1 MKLSK
6 LSFGALLLS
15 ALTLSGCSDDSFT
28 SSHDDFATLRLSLA
42 ADDTVETGEF
52 TRAGEPQSI
61 ATALND
67 NSFALPAAENF
78 TIEIK
83 NKSTSE
89 QIHKGLLSAYD
100 TATELK
106 FGTYTVTA
114 TYDNETV
121 GFYSSTSNPAVFE
134 GETEFTVSEKKTY
147 EVAIPVTLQ
156 NCILKVAYTDL
167 FKAYYKDYSVTIDG
181 TTDIVFSSTET
192 RGAFVTPGNS
202 VRISYTCTPTQ
213 AQGTN
218 NKAITKE
225 ATLNLEGG
233 KSYVLTFDVKD
244 VGGVAGFTVTIND
257 TVVDALTGDSDND
270 GKADGDVDIN
280 QDEYIDDD
288 ESDDDQS
295 NA

>member
-15 ALTLSGCSDDSFT
+15 ALTLSSCSDDSFT
-28 SSHDDFATLRLSLA
+28 SSHDDYATLRLSLA

-52 TRAGEPQSI
+52 TRTGESQSI
-61 ATALND
+61 AEALND
-67 NSFALPAAENF
+67 NSFAPPAAENF

-83 NKSTSE
+83 NKSTQE
-89 QIHKGLLSAYD
+89 KIYDGLLSAYD

-121 GFYSSTSNPAVFE
+121 GFYSSASNPAVFE

-156 NCILKVAYTDL
+156 NCILKVAYTNL
-167 FKAYYKDYSVTIDG
+167 FKAYYKDYSVTVDG
-181 TTDIVFSSTET
+181 TTDIVFSSTED

-202 VRISYTCTPTQ
+202 VKISYTCTPTQ
-213 AQGTN
+213 AQGAN

-257 TVVDALTGDSDND
+257 TVVNADNQD
-270 GKADGDVDIN
+270 IDIN

-288 ESDDDQS
+288 EGNDDQS

>member
-15 ALTLSGCSDDSFT
+15 ALTLSSCSKDNFDAP
-28 SSHDDFATLRLSLA
+28 HGDYATLRLSLA

-52 TRAGEPQSI
+52 TRTGESQSI
-61 ATALND
+61 AEALND
-67 NSFALPAAENF
+67 NSFAPPAAENF

-83 NKSTSE
+83 NESTNE
-89 QIHKGLLSAYD
+89 EIYKGLLSAYD
-100 TATELK
+100 TAIELK

-114 TYDNETV
+114 TYDNETI
-121 GFYSSTSNPAVFE
+121 GFYSSASNPAVFE

-167 FKAYYKDYSVTIDG
+167 FKAYYKDYSVTVDG

-202 VRISYTCTPTQ
+202 VKIAYTCTPTQ
-213 AQGTN
+213 AQGAN

-257 TVVDALTGDSDND
+257 TVVNADNQD
-270 GKADGDVDIN
+270 IDIN
-280 QDEYIDDD
+280 QDDYIDDD
-288 ESDDDQS
+288 EGDDDQS

>member
-15 ALTLSGCSDDSFT
+15 ALTLSSCSDDSFT

-67 NSFALPAAENF
+67 NSFAPPAAENF

-156 NCILKVAYTDL
+156 NCILKVAYTNL

-202 VRISYTCTPTQ
+202 VKISYTCTPTQ
-213 AQGTN
+213 AQGAN

-257 TVVDALTGDSDND
+257 TVVNADNQD
-270 GKADGDVDIN
+270 IDIN
-280 QDEYIDDD
+280 QDDYIDDD
-288 ESDDDQS
+288 EGDDDQS

>member
-15 ALTLSGCSDDSFT
+15 ALTLSSCSKDNFDAP
-28 SSHDDFATLRLSLA
+28 HGDYATLRLSLA

-67 NSFALPAAENF
+67 NTFAPPAAENF

-156 NCILKVAYTDL
+156 NCILKVAYTDR

-192 RGAFVTPGNS
+192 RGAFVTPGKS
-202 VRISYTCTPTQ
+202 VKISYTCTPTQ
-213 AQGTN
+213 AQGDN

-257 TVVDALTGDSDND
+257 TVVNAYNQDI
-270 GKADGDVDIN
+270 DIN
-280 QDEYIDDD
+280 QDDYIDDD